1 MYIKKI
7 IIKNFK
13 CFKDF
18 SFEPNKYMNILV
30 GDNNEGKS
38 TILEAI
44 HLCLTGIF
52 RGKYLRNNLTQDIFN
67 NEIVNN
73 YIEEVRI
80 NKNITLPEMLIELY
94 FEEAD
99 PILNGMENSQ
109 NKNEACISLC
119 VKFDARYQEEYQIL
133 KEKEEIVTLPIEYYK
148 IDWKN
153 SADKDITARTIPIK
167 SILIDTSDSNNRNGS
182 DNCIARIVK
191 DKLEEKEIIDISQ
204 AYRKIR
210 DIFIKDKT
218 IESIN
223 ARLSEESHFMNNTI
237 EIDVEMLNRND
248 WEKAI
253 ITKINEIPFDYI
265 GKGEQSSLKIE
276 LSLTNKRTENSGI
289 LLIEEPE
296 NHLTHAK
303 LNKLIND
310 ISNLGK
316 EKQIFITTH
325 SSFVANKLGIEN
337 LELLNNKLLTKFEK
351 LTEDTRKF
359 FIKKPGYDT
368 LRFLLCKKAILVEG
382 DADELILQ
390 KAYLTKNKK
399 LPIED
404 EIDVI
409 SVGTTFLRF
418 LELADLLKK
427 ETVVVTDNDGDIEV
441 LEKKYKNYIKL
452 NQKEYVK
459 ICYDKET
466 HINQGTLKKD
476 NGNFNYDTL
485 EPCMVRVNNLN
496 TLNKILKQG
505 FLTEDELIK
514 YMVNNKTECA
524 LEIFESNENINYP
537 RYIEEA
543 IKQ

>member
-18 SFEPNKYMNILV
+18 SFELNKHMNILV

-73 YIEEVRI
+73 YIEDVKI
-80 NKNITLPEMLIELY
+80 NKNVTLPEMLIELY
-94 FEEAD
+94 FEDAD

-119 VKFDARYQEEYQIL
+119 VKFDTRYQEEYQIL
-133 KEKEEIVTLPIEYYK
+133 KEKEDIVTLPIEYYK

-167 SILIDTSDSNNRNGS
+167 SILIDTSDANIRNGS

-210 DIFIKDKT
+210 DIFIKDST
-218 IESIN
+218 IKSIN
-223 ARLSEESHFMNNTI
+223 TRLSEESHFLDNTI

-253 ITKINEIPFDYI
+253 ITKINEVPFDYI

-276 LSLTNKRTENSGI
+276 LSLTNKRAENSGI

-296 NHLTHAK
+296 NHLTYAK

-310 ISNLGK
+310 ISKLGK

-337 LELLNNKLLTKFEK
+337 LELLNNKLLIKFEN

-368 LRFLLCKKAILVEG
+368 LRFLLCKKAVLVEG
-382 DADELILQ
+382 DADELIIQ
-390 KAYLTKNKK
+390 KAYFDKHKK

-404 EIDVI
+404 EIEVI

-427 ETVVVTDNDGDIEV
+427 ETVVVTDNDGDIEA

-452 NQKEYVK
+452 NKKEYVE

-466 HINQGTLKKD
+466 HVNQGMLKKN

-485 EPCMVRVNNLN
+485 EPCMVRANNLK
-496 TLNKILKQG
+496 TLNKILKQD
-505 FLTEDELIK
+505 FQTEDELIK

-537 RYIEEA
+537 IYIEEA
-543 IKQ
+543 IK

>member
-18 SFEPNKYMNILV
+18 SFELNKHMNILV
-30 GDNNEGKS
+30 GNNNEGKS

-73 YIEEVRI
+73 YIEDVKI
-80 NKNITLPEMLIELY
+80 NKNVTLPEMLIELY
-94 FEEAD
+94 FEDAD

-109 NKNEACISLC
+109 NKNESCISLC
-119 VKFDARYQEEYQIL
+119 VKFDTRYQEEYQIL

-167 SILIDTSDSNNRNGS
+167 SILIDTSDANIRNGS

-210 DIFIKDKT
+210 DIFIKDST
-218 IESIN
+218 IKSIN
-223 ARLSEESHFMNNTI
+223 TRLSEESHFLDNTI

-253 ITKINEIPFDYI
+253 ITKINEVPFDYI

-276 LSLTNKRTENSGI
+276 LSLTNKRAENSGI

-296 NHLTHAK
+296 NHLTYAK

-310 ISNLGK
+310 ISKLGK

-337 LELLNNKLLTKFEK
+337 LELLNNKLLTKFEN

-382 DADELILQ
+382 DADELIIQ
-390 KAYLTKNKK
+390 KAYFDKHKK

-404 EIDVI
+404 EIEVI

-427 ETVVVTDNDGDIEV
+427 ETVVVTDNDGDIEA
-441 LEKKYKNYIKL
+441 LEKKYKNYIRL
-452 NQKEYVK
+452 NKKEYVE

-466 HINQGTLKKD
+466 HINQGTLKKN

-485 EPCMVRVNNLN
+485 EPCMVRANNLK
-496 TLNKILKQG
+496 TLNKILKQD
-505 FLTEDELIK
+505 FQTEDELIK

-524 LEIFESNENINYP
+524 LEIFKSNENINYP
-537 RYIEEA
+537 IYIEEA
-543 IKQ
+543 IK

>member
-18 SFEPNKYMNILV
+18 SFELNKHMNILV

-73 YIEEVRI
+73 YIEDVKI
-80 NKNITLPEMLIELY
+80 NKHVTLPEMLIELY
-94 FEEAD
+94 FEDAD

-119 VKFDARYQEEYQIL
+119 VKFDTRYQEEYQIL

-167 SILIDTSDSNNRNGS
+167 SILIDTSDANIRNGS

-210 DIFIKDKT
+210 DIFIKDST
-218 IESIN
+218 IKSIN
-223 ARLSEESHFMNNTI
+223 TRLSEESHFLNNTI

-276 LSLTNKRTENSGI
+276 LSLTNKRAENSGI

-310 ISNLGK
+310 ISKLGK

-337 LELLNNKLLTKFEK
+337 LELLNNKLLTKFEN

-382 DADELILQ
+382 DADELIIQ
-390 KAYLTKNKK
+390 KAYFDKHKK

-404 EIDVI
+404 EIEVI

-418 LELADLLKK
+418 LELADLLKR
-427 ETVVVTDNDGDIEV
+427 ETVVVTDNDGDIET

-452 NQKEYVK
+452 NQKEYVE

-466 HINQGTLKKD
+466 HINQGTLKKS

-485 EPCMVRVNNLN
+485 EPCMVRANNLK
-496 TLNKILKQG
+496 TLNKILKQD
-505 FLTEDELIK
+505 FQTEDELIK

-537 RYIEEA
+537 IYIEEA
-543 IKQ
+543 IK

>member
-18 SFEPNKYMNILV
+18 SFELNKHMNILV

-73 YIEEVRI
+73 YIEDVKI
-80 NKNITLPEMLIELY
+80 NKNVTLPEMLIELY
-94 FEEAD
+94 FEDAD

-119 VKFDARYQEEYQIL
+119 VKFDTRYQEEYQIL

-167 SILIDTSDSNNRNGS
+167 SILIDTSDANIRNGS

-210 DIFIKDKT
+210 DIFIKDST
-218 IESIN
+218 IKSIN
-223 ARLSEESHFMNNTI
+223 TRLSEESHFLDNTI

-265 GKGEQSSLKIE
+265 GKGEQASLKIE
-276 LSLTNKRTENSGI
+276 LSLTNKRAENSGV

-296 NHLTHAK
+296 NHLTYAK

-310 ISNLGK
+310 ISKLGK

-337 LELLNNKLLTKFEK
+337 LELLNNKLLTKFEN

-382 DADELILQ
+382 DADELIIQ
-390 KAYLTKNKK
+390 KAYFDKHKK

-404 EIDVI
+404 EIEVI

-427 ETVVVTDNDGDIEV
+427 ETVVVTDNDGDIEA

-452 NQKEYVK
+452 NKKEYIE

-466 HINQGTLKKD
+466 HVNQGMLKKN

-485 EPCMVRVNNLN
+485 EPCMVRANNLK
-496 TLNKILKQG
+496 TLNKILKQD
-505 FLTEDELIK
+505 FQTEDELIK

-537 RYIEEA
+537 IYIEEA
-543 IKQ
+543 IK

>member
-18 SFEPNKYMNILV
+18 SFELNKHMNILV

-73 YIEEVRI
+73 YIEDVKI
-80 NKNITLPEMLIELY
+80 NKNVTLPEMLIELY
-94 FEEAD
+94 FEDAD

-119 VKFDARYQEEYQIL
+119 VKFDTRYQEEYQIL
-133 KEKEEIVTLPIEYYK
+133 KEKEDIVTLPIEYYK

-167 SILIDTSDSNNRNGS
+167 SILIDTSDANIRNES

-210 DIFIKDKT
+210 DIFIKDST
-218 IESIN
+218 IKSIN
-223 ARLSEESHFMNNTI
+223 TRLSEESHFLDNTI

-265 GKGEQSSLKIE
+265 GKGEQASLKIE
-276 LSLTNKRTENSGI
+276 LSLTNKRAENSGI

-296 NHLTHAK
+296 NHLTYAK

-310 ISNLGK
+310 ISKLGK

-337 LELLNNKLLTKFEK
+337 LELLNNKLLTKFEN

-382 DADELILQ
+382 DADELIIQ
-390 KAYLTKNKK
+390 KAYFDKHKK

-404 EIDVI
+404 EIEVI

-427 ETVVVTDNDGDIEV
+427 ETVVVTDNDGDIET

-452 NQKEYVK
+452 NKKEYVE

-466 HINQGTLKKD
+466 HVNQGMLKKN

-485 EPCMVRVNNLN
+485 EPCMVRANNLK
-496 TLNKILKQG
+496 TLNKILKQD
-505 FLTEDELIK
+505 FQTEDELIK

-537 RYIEEA
+537 IYIEEA
-543 IKQ
+543 IK

>member
-18 SFEPNKYMNILV
+18 SFELNKHMNILV

-73 YIEEVRI
+73 YIEDVKI
-80 NKNITLPEMLIELY
+80 NKNVTLPEMLIELY
-94 FEEAD
+94 FEDAD

-119 VKFDARYQEEYQIL
+119 VKFDTRYQEEYQIL
-133 KEKEEIVTLPIEYYK
+133 KEKEDIVTLPIEYYK

-167 SILIDTSDSNNRNGS
+167 SILIDTSDANIRNGS

-210 DIFIKDKT
+210 DIFIKDST
-218 IESIN
+218 IKSIN
-223 ARLSEESHFMNNTI
+223 TRLSEESHFLDNTI

-253 ITKINEIPFDYI
+253 ITKINEVPFDYI

-276 LSLTNKRTENSGI
+276 LSLTNKRAENSGI

-296 NHLTHAK
+296 NHLTYAK

-310 ISNLGK
+310 ISKLGK

-337 LELLNNKLLTKFEK
+337 LELLNNKLLTKFEN

-382 DADELILQ
+382 DADELIIQ
-390 KAYLTKNKK
+390 KAYFDKHKK

-404 EIDVI
+404 EIEVI

-427 ETVVVTDNDGDIEV
+427 ETVVVTDNDGDIEA

-452 NQKEYVK
+452 NKKEYVE

-466 HINQGTLKKD
+466 HVNQGMLKKN

-485 EPCMVRVNNLN
+485 EPCMVRANNLK
-496 TLNKILKQG
+496 TLNKILKQD
-505 FLTEDELIK
+505 FQTEDELIK

-537 RYIEEA
+537 IYIEEA
-543 IKQ
+543 IK

>member
-13 CFKDF
+13 CFKNF
-18 SFEPNKYMNILV
+18 SFEPNEHMNILV

-44 HLCLTGIF
+44 HLCLTGVF

-67 NEIVNN
+67 KEIVNK
-73 YIEEVRI
+73 YITDI
-80 NKNITLPEMLIELY
+80 KGNKDVTLPEMLIELY
-94 FEEAD
+94 FEDAD

-109 NKNEACISLC
+109 NRNEACISLC
-119 VKFDARYQEEYQIL
+119 VKFDNKYQEEYEVL

-148 IDWKN
+148 IEWKN
-153 SADKDITARTIPIK
+153 AADKDITTRTIPIK
-167 SILIDTSDSNNRNGS
+167 SILIDTSDSNVRNGS

-204 AYRKIR
+204 AYRKVR
-210 DIFIKDKT
+210 DIFIKDNT
-218 IESIN
+218 IKSIN
-223 ARLSEESHFMNNTI
+223 TRLSEENHFMNNTI

-253 ITKINEIPFDYI
+253 ITKINAIPFDYI

-276 LSLTNKRTENSGI
+276 LSLTNKRAENSGI
-289 LLIEEPE
+289 LLLEEPE

-303 LNKLIND
+303 LNKLISD
-310 ISNLGK
+310 IYDFGK

-337 LELLNNKLLTKFEK
+337 LELINNKLLTKFGN
-351 LTEDTRKF
+351 LTDDTKKF

-390 KAYLTKNKK
+390 KAYYNKYNK

-418 LELADLLKK
+418 LELADLLGK

-441 LEKKYKNYIKL
+441 LENKYKNYIDK
-452 NQKEYVK
+452 NKKQYIK
-459 ICYDKET
+459 ICYDKVT
-466 HINQGTLKKD
+466 HINQGELKSK

-485 EPCMVRVNNLN
+485 EPCMVRANNLQ
-496 TLNKILKQG
+496 TLNRVLGKEFK
-505 FLTEDELIK
+505 TEDNLIK

-524 LEIFESNENINYP
+524 LKIFESDINLNYP
-537 RYIEEA
+537 TYIKEA
-543 IKQ
+543 IQ